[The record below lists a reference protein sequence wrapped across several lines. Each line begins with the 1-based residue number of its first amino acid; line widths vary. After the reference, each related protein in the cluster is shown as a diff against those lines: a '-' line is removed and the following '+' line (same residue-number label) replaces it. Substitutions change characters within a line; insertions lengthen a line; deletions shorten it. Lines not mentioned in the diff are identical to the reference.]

1 MSQPRE
7 QRIDN
12 EDRRILSLIQ
22 RDCFLP
28 AEQIAHDTGMSA
40 SSVQRRIRRM
50 REDGVI
56 QAQVAVVD
64 AKKVGLPLTFVLSI
78 EIEKERKEL
87 LAQLRRWLSREDA
100 VQQAFYVTG
109 SADLFLIVLAK
120 DVEAYD
126 AITQRM
132 VEENPNIR
140 RITTSVT
147 LQTYKSGLYVPTE
160 E

>member
-1 MSQPRE
+1 
-7 QRIDN
+7 
-12 EDRRILSLIQ
+12 
-22 RDCFLP
+22 
-28 AEQIAHDTGMSA
+28 
-40 SSVQRRIRRM
+40 M

-64 AKKVGLPLTFVLSI
+64 AKKVGLPLTFVLSV

-87 LAQLRRWLSREDA
+87 LAQLKRWLSREEA

-132 VEENPNIR
+132 VEDNPNIR